1 MKTQR
6 EKKNNV
12 LRNITREI
20 VSQHQVFVNV
30 TKCKEMTID
39 YIIFVTSKKQSAV
52 LGTKILLQFTYTV
65 MSCLSKLG
73 TGVANSDVLMD
84 GQKNRHWY
92 FYFYVKHLQ
101 ADGTTNAI
109 LHLLIT
115 YHDILEQLQ
124 LVHNTL
130 LGLCNHCSD
139 IDVLN
144 VFLFPKGAVI
154 VSVVHTKFDLC
165 LFSCWRKP
173 FLIRTVSVVCRFSSY
188 FSKRLSNRH
197 FFVGRSFFSF
207 F

>member
-1 MKTQR
+1 MYNYKNTLNILYNY
-6 EKKNNV
+6 KK
-12 LRNITREI
+12 
-20 VSQHQVFVNV
+20 H
-30 TKCKEMTID
+30 TKQYVQLQKHT
-39 YIIFVTSKKQSAV
+39 KQYV
-52 LGTKILLQFTYTV
+52 QLQKHTKHYVQLQKQTKQYVQFFTYTV